1 MSSHLT
7 MPKVTVVIPVYNG
20 ERYIRATLE
29 SVFAQ
34 TYQNY
39 EIICVDDGSKDGSVA
54 VLGSYAERIQ
64 VIRQA
69 NMGQAGARNAGVK
82 RGTGTYVALLDQDD
96 LWYPWK
102 LEHQV
107 ALLEA
112 HPEAVMAHC
121 DMDWIDEAGNVIQR
135 NRVSAARMSAPKG
148 LTMTRVFGWDPC
160 IYPSTTLIRKAA
172 FERVGGFDPEIPW
185 YGEDIDLMLRLRE
198 EGQFLFLE
206 EAGTQYRKHSS
217 NCSGAGTDAMFHCAE
232 KFFEKLK
239 TRYARDRG
247 KVAVLDKFLAQVYSD
262 WGKTKMSSGL
272 HREAQR
278 LFLRSLKYYPWSV
291 KTYSRLARASAPIF

>member
-1 MSSHLT
+1 

-54 VLGSYAERIQ
+54 ILNSYAERIQ
-64 VIRQA
+64 VICQA
-69 NMGQAGARNAGVK
+69 NMGQAGARNAGV
-82 RGTGTYVALLDQDD
+82 RSGTGTYVALLDQDD

-102 LEHQV
+102 LERQV

-121 DMDWIDEAGNVIQR
+121 DMDWIDETGNVIQR

-148 LTMTRVFGWDPC
+148 LTMTRLFGWDPC
-160 IYPSTTLIRKAA
+160 IYPSTTLIRKTA

-198 EGQFLFLE
+198 EGQFLFLGE
-206 EAGTQYRKHSS
+206 TGTQYRKHSS
-217 NCSGAGTDAMFHCAE
+217 NCSGAGTDAMFRCAE
-232 KFFEKLK
+232 KFFQKLK
-239 TRYARDRG
+239 TRYAQDRG

-262 WGKTKMSSGL
+262 WGKTKMYSGL
-272 HREAQR
+272 RREAQR
-278 LFLRSLKYYPWSV
+278 LFLRSLKYYPWNF
-291 KTYSRLARASAPIF
+291 KTYSRLARASAPTF

>member
-1 MSSHLT
+1 

-54 VLGSYAERIQ
+54 ILNSYAERIQ

-82 RGTGTYVALLDQDD
+82 SGTGTYVALLDQDD

-102 LEHQV
+102 LERQV

-121 DMDWIDEAGNVIQR
+121 DMDWIDETGNVIQR

-148 LTMTRVFGWDPC
+148 LTMTRLFGWDPC
-160 IYPSTTLIRKAA
+160 IYPSTTLIRKTA

-206 EAGTQYRKHSS
+206 ETGTQYRKHSS
-217 NCSGAGTDAMFHCAE
+217 NCSGAGTDAMFRCAE
-232 KFFEKLK
+232 KFFQKLK
-239 TRYARDRG
+239 TRYAQDRG

-278 LFLRSLKYYPWSV
+278 LFLRSLKYYPWNF

>member
-1 MSSHLT
+1 MSTHLT

-54 VLGSYAERIQ
+54 ILNSYAERIQ

-69 NMGQAGARNAGVK
+69 NMGQAGARNAGV
-82 RGTGTYVALLDQDD
+82 RSGTGTYVALLDQDD

-102 LEHQV
+102 LERQV

-121 DMDWIDEAGNVIQR
+121 DMDWIDETGNVIQR

-148 LTMTRVFGWDPC
+148 LTMTRLFGWDPC
-160 IYPSTTLIRKAA
+160 IYPSTTLIRKTA

-206 EAGTQYRKHSS
+206 ETGTQYRKHSS

-262 WGKTKMSSGL
+262 WGKTKMYSGL

-278 LFLRSLKYYPWSV
+278 LFLRSLKYYPWNF
-291 KTYSRLARASAPIF
+291 KTYSRLARASAPTF

>member
-1 MSSHLT
+1 MSTHLT

-54 VLGSYAERIQ
+54 ILNSYAERIQ

-69 NMGQAGARNAGVK
+69 NMGQAGARNAGV
-82 RGTGTYVALLDQDD
+82 RSGTGTYVALLDQDD

-102 LEHQV
+102 LERQV

-121 DMDWIDEAGNVIQR
+121 DMDWIDETGNVIQR

-148 LTMTRVFGWDPC
+148 LTMTRLFGWDPC
-160 IYPSTTLIRKAA
+160 IYPSTTLIRKTA

-206 EAGTQYRKHSS
+206 ETGTQYRKHSS
-217 NCSGAGTDAMFHCAE
+217 NCSGAGTDAMFRCAE
-232 KFFEKLK
+232 KFFQKLR
-239 TRYARDRG
+239 TRYAQDRG

-262 WGKTKMSSGL
+262 WGKTKMYSGL
-272 HREAQR
+272 RREAQR
-278 LFLRSLKYYPWSV
+278 LFLRSLKYYPWNF

>member
-1 MSSHLT
+1 MSTHLT

-54 VLGSYAERIQ
+54 ILNSYAERIQ

-69 NMGQAGARNAGVK
+69 NMGQAGARNAGV
-82 RGTGTYVALLDQDD
+82 RSGTGTYVALLDQDD

-102 LEHQV
+102 LERQV

-121 DMDWIDEAGNVIQR
+121 DMDWIDETGNVIQR

-148 LTMTRVFGWDPC
+148 LTMTRLFGWDPC
-160 IYPSTTLIRKAA
+160 IYPSTTLIRKTA

-206 EAGTQYRKHSS
+206 ETGTQYRKHSS
-217 NCSGAGTDAMFHCAE
+217 NCSGAGTDAMFRCAE
-232 KFFEKLK
+232 KFFQKLK
-239 TRYARDRG
+239 TRYAQDRG

-262 WGKTKMSSGL
+262 WGKTKMYSGL
-272 HREAQR
+272 RREAQR
-278 LFLRSLKYYPWSV
+278 LFLRSLKYYPWNF
-291 KTYSRLARASAPIF
+291 KTYSRLARASAPTF